1 MRKVLISAI
10 IAMLG
15 SASAAQPPLVVT
27 NAPFKVVNYSDL
39 NLLSKAGQ
47 DRLTTRIR
55 AAARDICLANNIE
68 EVKVT
73 AARHHCFNV
82 AVNDGMSQMNE
93 AIAARASG
101 TTLAAATL
109 VVRGK

>member
-1 MRKVLISAI
+1 MQKVLISAA

-27 NAPFKVVNYSDL
+27 NAPFKVVSYSDL
-39 NLLSKAGQ
+39 NLASQSGQ
-47 DRLTTRIR
+47 DRLTSRIR
-55 AAARDICLANNIE
+55 SAARDICLENNID

-73 AARHHCFNV
+73 AARRHCYSA
-82 AVNDGMSQMNE
+82 AVKDGLSQMNE

-101 TTLAAATL
+101 NTLAAATL